1 MGEDNQGKPQ
11 GFRGFCFVFNYFSIE
26 KVVLPMA
33 VHPAVPGPGIDV
45 SSRRADAMEGGRFSD
60 LLYTNPTTPFV

>member
-1 MGEDNQGKPQ
+1 MGEDIQGKPQ

-33 VHPAVPGPGIDV
+33 VHPGPGIDV
-45 SSRRADAMEGGRFSD
+45 SSRRADAMEGGGFSD